1 MKRLFFVFVLILN
14 ATTYLHAQKQDA
26 PLTPDTKLKVING
39 LAAALKK
46 NYVFADT
53 AAKMGDY
60 IKNKLKKGDY
70 NSIDKSVDFAV
81 TLNTDL
87 HVVYNDLHLSVFYNP
102 PFEMNLLDTS
112 KADAAKMEQQ
122 DFNAAKQENFA
133 FSKLEVL
140 SNNIGY
146 ICFNRFYSVAD
157 ESKATVNSAFSFLR
171 NTNALIID
179 LRNNGGGDPEMV
191 KYICSYL
198 FKGKTHINDLYERR
212 LNKTTAYWTE
222 PLSYSNT
229 FSAVPVYILVS
240 KGTFS
245 GAEEFAYDLQNQHR
259 ATIIGETTG
268 GGAHPVEPEPLGNGF
283 VGNIPFARAINPVS
297 KKNWEA
303 VGVTP
308 DIQVKADRALDY
320 AALSYNDYQINN
332 SKDSSVI
339 KSAKWAR
346 NFLNAKFH
354 PVTVTQPI
362 LMTYTG
368 DYNGV
373 VLSLE
378 NGSLYITWGGSRK
391 DRLIPISQTAFTN
404 QDRLIEFNKNT
415 EGKIDE
421 TIVTLD
427 NGYVA
432 KFKRK
437 R

>member
-1 MKRLFFVFVLILN
+1 MKRFFLVFVLILN
-14 ATTYLHAQKQDA
+14 ANAYLHAQNQDA
-26 PLTPDTKLKVING
+26 PLTADVKLKVVDG
-39 LAAALKK
+39 LSAALKK
-46 NYVFADT
+46 NYVFVDT
-53 AAKMGDY
+53 AAKMGAY
-60 IKNKLKKGDY
+60 IKSKLKKGDY
-70 NSIDKSVDFAV
+70 NSIDKPVDFAI

-87 HVVYNDLHLSVFYNP
+87 HAVYNDLHLSVFYNP
-102 PFEMNLLDTS
+102 PFEMSLLDTS

-122 DFNAAKQENFA
+122 DFNAAKRDNFA

-146 ICFNRFYSVAD
+146 IRFTRFYSVSD
-157 ESKATVNSAFSFLR
+157 ESKATVNSAFSFLK

-179 LRNNGGGDPEMV
+179 LRYNSGGDPEMV
-191 KYICSYL
+191 KYVCSYF
-198 FKGKTHINDLYERR
+198 FKEKTHINDLYERR
-212 LNKTTAYWTE
+212 INKTTAYWTE
-222 PLSYSNT
+222 PLNYSNT

-303 VGVTP
+303 VGVMP
-308 DIQVKADRALDY
+308 DIKVKADSALDY
-320 AALSYNDYQINN
+320 ATLSYNDYQINN
-332 SKDSSVI
+332 SKDSSTI
-339 KSAKWAR
+339 KAAKWAR

-354 PVTVTQPI
+354 PATVNQAT
-362 LMTYTG
+362 LMTYKG

-378 NGSLYITWGGSRK
+378 GGNLYITWGGSRK
-391 DRLIPISQTAFTN
+391 DRLTPISQTAFTN
-404 QDRLIEFNKNT
+404 QDRLIEFNKNAD
-415 EGKIDE
+415 GKVDE
-421 TIVTLD
+421 TVVTLD
-427 NGYVA
+427 NGYIA
-432 KFKRK
+432 RFKRK
-437 R
+437 Q